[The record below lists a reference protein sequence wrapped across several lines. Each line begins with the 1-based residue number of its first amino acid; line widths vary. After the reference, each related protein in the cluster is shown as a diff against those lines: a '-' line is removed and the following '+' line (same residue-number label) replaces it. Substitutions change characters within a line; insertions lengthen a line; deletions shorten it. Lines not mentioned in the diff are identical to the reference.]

1 MEIKKQGLDITFS
14 AAARFVAKYS
24 QRQVLARE
32 PDYGGKVTA
41 SQLNGRWA
49 ADLISYVAQP
59 AGEFT
64 HILVVQDIFSRMIY
78 TEALKSAKTQ
88 ETIEAFGRI
97 AGRANA
103 YPIELNTDKGSE
115 FASGEFQ
122 AMLKR
127 FGIIY
132 RQKEGLQDI
141 STVDRAIATLKKTL
155 TKIEI
160 TPGTG
165 NWAQELQRA
174 TKAHNKNG
182 HGHLDGGSPEDI
194 KGDPEKQFDLQQ
206 QAARDRDTQTEVT

>member
-1 MEIKKQGLDITFS
+1 MSQEQLKTIFEELGYPGALKFRAAVKKRGLDITFS
-14 AAARFVAKYS
+14 AAARFVAKHS

-59 AGEFT
+59 AGDFT

-97 AGRANA
+97 TGRANA

-115 FASGEFQ
+115 FASREFQ

-132 RQKEGLQDI
+132 RQG
-141 STVDRAIATLKKTL
+141 R
-155 TKIEI
+155 
-160 TPGTG
+160 TPRYIYRRPRHRHLEKNSYENRNHARHRELGTG
-165 NWAQELQRA
+165 APTSDEGTQQE
-174 TKAHNKNG
+174 
-182 HGHLDGGSPEDI
+182 
-194 KGDPEKQFDLQQ
+194 
-206 QAARDRDTQTEVT
+206 